1 MLDELIDQTRRQ
13 VAQHPAA
20 HAGTVATGIDTDE
33 RVMVLVREIQGRQ
46 TRVGPCPVMPRI
58 DAQGMALW
66 PVRGDR
72 VLVVTDQFDR
82 PWVACW
88 EPA

>member
-1 MLDELIDQTRRQ
+1 MLDELIADTRAA
-13 VAQHPAA
+13 AQRRPAA
-20 HAGTVATGIDTDE
+20 HAGTVATGIDSDQ

-46 TRVGPCPVMPRI
+46 TRVGPCPVMPRQ
-58 DAQGMALW
+58 DAQGARTW

-72 VLVVTDQFDR
+72 ALVIADQFDR